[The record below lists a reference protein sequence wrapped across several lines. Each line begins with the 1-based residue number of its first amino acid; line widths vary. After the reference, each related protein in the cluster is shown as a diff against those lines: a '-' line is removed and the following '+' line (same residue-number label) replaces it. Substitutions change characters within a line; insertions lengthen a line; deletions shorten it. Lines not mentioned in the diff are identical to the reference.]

1 MAKGKEELEESKK
14 VKAKTEN
21 AKKESKTNT
30 EKNSKE
36 NEKLEKART
45 KMKEHNKTEAK
56 GKETGIKDEKVNKIL
71 KKAKEQGKI
80 TYGDLAK
87 ELDDVN
93 PEQIDEVFDAFEEMG
108 VNLLSDDM
116 EEEPNIEDLKEV
128 EDLKLDEIT
137 DQYIELLNKAQEL
150 NLEVAS
156 EFLSLAST
164 LLYIKS
170 KKLLPSKNEE
180 EEELSEDELIRRI
193 VEYKK
198 YKDITVVLRQNFEEN
213 ANRFYKLPENIELPK
228 QQLDEKY
235 EENIIPN
242 LYKKLWDK
250 NQNKVNENAKNIEK
264 IAITDT
270 YTVVSKVKEMFKE
283 LIRNKSFVF
292 NKLFSIQKH
301 NRQEVVTAFSGLL
314 ELSRRSKVE
323 TEQDGLFGD
332 INVKRKK

>member
-1 MAKGKEELEESKK
+1 MPGILTLETQRYAIKLDNFEGPLDLLCSLI
-14 VKAKTEN
+14 
-21 AKKESKTNT
+21 
-30 EKNSKE
+30 EKN
-36 NEKLEKART
+36 
-45 KMKEHNKTEAK
+45 KMS
-56 GKETGIKDEKVNKIL
+56 IYDI
-71 KKAKEQGKI
+71 
-80 TYGDLAK
+80 
-87 ELDDVN
+87 
-93 PEQIDEVFDAFEEMG
+93 
-108 VNLLSDDM
+108 
-116 EEEPNIEDLKEV
+116 
-128 EDLKLDEIT
+128 KLDEIT

-270 YTVVSKVKEMFKE
+270 YVSKVKEMFKE